1 MLLGGYYIGRP
12 VAASFCS
19 TARVFK
25 SFLLTGSR
33 SFKCFK
39 LVRSQIAVW
48 LTTLHTDR
56 FGGAGCCAT
65 DTVCGLNCVAARAS
79 AGVRAVAGGY
89 PLAPPVP
96 CVTENAVFHA
106 AFFTDFACGA
116 GERSGA
122 AGMCGRFPI
131 WLIADLAD
139 GAFCA
144 RSFAAGMCGQF
155 PIWLFAD
162 LADGA
167 FCARSRAARVRSSPT
182 RIHFAR
188 ITPINKLMIV

>member
-1 MLLGGYYIGRP
+1 MLLGGYYIWRP

-25 SFLLTGSR
+25 TFLLTGSR

-79 AGVRAVAGGY
+79 AGVRAVAKGH
-89 PLAPPVP
+89 PRCPHM
-96 CVTENAVFHA
+96 TENAVFRA

-116 GERSGA
+116 GGKFGA

-144 RSFAAGMCGQF
+144 RS
-155 PIWLFAD
+155 
-162 LADGA
+162 
-167 FCARSRAARVRSSPT
+167 RTARVRNIQT
-182 RIHFAR
+182 RIHFAS
-188 ITPINKLMIV
+188 ITPINKLMIAWIRFQFDKCHISPAKIAA